1 MKRNIA
7 IIALVILS
15 VTTLPTYAHNIPIF
29 LIQSNNDSAILNL
42 PDGFSAQLIAENVGA
57 ARHIAVTKQGNLY
70 VKLGKL
76 KDGKGIYYLSDTN
89 GDGKI
94 DTQTGFGDYPG
105 TGISIK
111 DGYLYASSN
120 DAVYRYR
127 LNEKEEVI
135 KPDAPEKIIT
145 GLVDRKRDNSKSI
158 TIDNKGNIYVNVGS
172 YINACL
178 LEPNTLKAPMPCP
191 LLDSVGGIWQFKTNK
206 QNQTYSDGVHYA
218 TGLKNVVGLDWN
230 AQTKSLFVMQHGRD
244 QLHDLYPQYYTAKQN
259 GEQPAETMY
268 ELHKGSD
275 AGWPYMYYDPLLK
288 QYMLSPEYGGDGK
301 TVATKRAQLP
311 DMVFPAHLAPNGLL
325 FYTSNRFPKK
335 YKNGAFIAFH
345 GLSPQLQKGYL
356 VAFVPFK
363 KGKPSGDWE
372 VFADGFAGITNFQSG
387 AKVQHRPC
395 GLAMGPDG
403 SLYVSD
409 DSKGAIYRISYT
421 GK

>member
-1 MKRNIA
+1 MKRKLV
-7 IIALVILS
+7 IIVLVILS
-15 VTTLPTYAHNIPIF
+15 VTALPSFANNIPSV
-29 LIQSNNDSAILNL
+29 QPSGDSVILNL
-42 PDGFSAQLIAENVGA
+42 PQGFSARLIAANVGA
-57 ARHIAVTKQGNLY
+57 ARHIAVTKQGNIY

-76 KDGKGIYYLSDTN
+76 KDGKGIYYLIDTD

-94 DTQTGFGDYPG
+94 DRQTAFGDYAG
-105 TGISIK
+105 TGIAIK

-135 KPDAPEKIIT
+135 NPDAPEKIIT
-145 GLVDRKRDNSKSI
+145 GLVNRNRDNSKSI
-158 TIDNKGNIYVNVGS
+158 ALDNKGNIYVNVGS

-178 LEPNTLKAPMPCP
+178 LEPNATKAPNPCP
-191 LLDSVGGIWQFKTNK
+191 LLDSIGGIWQFKINK
-206 QNQTYSDGVHYA
+206 LNQAYSDGVHYA

-230 AQTKSLFVMQHGRD
+230 TQTKSLFVMQHGRD
-244 QLHDLYPQYYTAKQN
+244 QLHDLYPQYYTVEQN
-259 GEQPAETMY
+259 GVQPAETMY

-275 AGWPYMYYDPLLK
+275 AGWPYMYYDPILK

-301 TVATKRAQLP
+301 TVATRKAQLP

-325 FYTSNRFPKK
+325 FYTGNSFPQK
-335 YKNGAFIAFH
+335 YKSGAFIAFH

-372 VFADGFAGITNFQSG
+372 VFADGFAGISDFKSG
-387 AKVQHRPC
+387 AKAQQRPC
-395 GLAMGPDG
+395 GLAIGPDG
-403 SLYVSD
+403 AIYVSD
-409 DSKGAIYRISYT
+409 DSKGAIYRITYT